1 MAKISK
7 YNYSL
12 IKRILDLLFP
22 LLILLLLLPISI
34 TVVLIECFFRGL
46 IIFQQERVGKG
57 TREFTIYKFRTMK
70 LNSEKIQKKYLFL
83 NKADG
88 PVFKIRNDP
97 RFTRFGK
104 LLSQT
109 GLDELPQFINV
120 LKGEMSLVGPRPL
133 PVYEFKK
140 LSKFHKN
147 RNLIKPGITSLWV
160 VNGSHNLSFNKWMR
174 LDKKYVEEANLLMDI
189 EIILKTSLI
198 PIKVLINFVFNK

>member
-88 PVFKIRNDP
+88 PVFKI
-97 RFTRFGK
+97 
-104 LLSQT
+104 
-109 GLDELPQFINV
+109 
-120 LKGEMSLVGPRPL
+120 
-133 PVYEFKK
+133 KK
-140 LSKFHKN
+140 
-147 RNLIKPGITSLWV
+147 
-160 VNGSHNLSFNKWMR
+160 
-174 LDKKYVEEANLLMDI
+174 
-189 EIILKTSLI
+189 IIS
-198 PIKVLINFVFNK
+198 N